1 MRASNRLIS
10 SSSTRTRRV
19 TPGISNS
26 RSPCRVRVPSSSP
39 TTWCDRAR
47 SQTRRATTLVSR
59 ACARSSSSR
68 QPTTGSKA
76 PQSRPSAA
84 RDTTG
89 SRCSWWLSHR
99 RQRYIVAMI
108 ELVEKPEA
116 VLATWL
122 ATMWTEYHADLLA
135 AGMSV
140 AEADRNVERNR
151 TNLLDG
157 ERPSAGQHILDVV
170 SDGAVVGTLWLGHQ
184 PGQHEWFI
192 YDIAID
198 EERRGTGLGRAT
210 MLAAE

>member
-1 MRASNRLIS
+1 
-10 SSSTRTRRV
+10 
-19 TPGISNS
+19 
-26 RSPCRVRVPSSSP
+26 
-39 TTWCDRAR
+39 
-47 SQTRRATTLVSR
+47 
-59 ACARSSSSR
+59 
-68 QPTTGSKA
+68 
-76 PQSRPSAA
+76 
-84 RDTTG
+84 
-89 SRCSWWLSHR
+89 
-99 RQRYIVAMI
+99 MI

-210 MLAAE
+210 MLAAEDPNVAQALLLLSYPLHPPGKPAEVRTAHFPDLRTPALFAHGTRDAFGTIEEMRDALKAIPARADLLVVEGAPHGLPAKDTPLVVSSFREFIR

>member
-1 MRASNRLIS
+1 
-10 SSSTRTRRV
+10 
-19 TPGISNS
+19 
-26 RSPCRVRVPSSSP
+26 
-39 TTWCDRAR
+39 
-47 SQTRRATTLVSR
+47 
-59 ACARSSSSR
+59 
-68 QPTTGSKA
+68 
-76 PQSRPSAA
+76 
-84 RDTTG
+84 
-89 SRCSWWLSHR
+89 
-99 RQRYIVAMI
+99 MI

-210 MLAAE
+210 MLAAEEYVKSKSGTRLGLNVFGTNTIARRLYESLDYQAMSISMHKDLA